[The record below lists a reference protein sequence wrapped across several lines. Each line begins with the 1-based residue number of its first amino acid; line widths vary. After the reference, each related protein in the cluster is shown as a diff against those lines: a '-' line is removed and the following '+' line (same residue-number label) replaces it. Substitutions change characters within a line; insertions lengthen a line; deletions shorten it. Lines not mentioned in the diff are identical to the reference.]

1 MGFKAYAYAAVFL
14 CCGSMPVTLLAQ
26 DKSQDSASLEKIRR
40 ESGVDPTRVQSRAG
54 YSILFQDQKEDQAT
68 ISNKLNLNMAVGRW
82 ALQVKTEVVT
92 KTGDIPGTGFQ
103 SGIGDM
109 RFNVLNAFYVKG
121 KHALAANAEFSVPVG
136 GTRYGSGYFS
146 VTPAITYSYTIQPS
160 LVFAIQPQYTM
171 DIAKDPLFPKL
182 SVITIRSFLAKFT
195 QTGYFFVIEPRPI
208 FDLQNDKT
216 DFILSPIVGKSLG
229 AGFNLI
235 FLAEFAFTEN
245 RRNTAGNF
253 YQFGFNK
260 NF

>member
-1 MGFKAYAYAAVFL
+1 MQINALHYAVVVLF
-14 CCGSMPVTLLAQ
+14 CCSIQGQLWAQ
-26 DKSQDSASLEKIRR
+26 DKNEDSVSLEKIRR

-54 YSILFQDQKEDQAT
+54 YSILFQDQKEDAST
-68 ISNKLNLNMAVGRW
+68 ISNKLNLNLGIGRW

-92 KTGDIPGTGFQ
+92 KTGTIPGSGFQ
-103 SGIGDM
+103 SGVGDM
-109 RFNVLNAFYVKG
+109 RLNILNAFYVKG

-146 VTPAITYSYTIQPS
+146 VTPAVTYSYTIQPS
-160 LVFAIQPQYTM
+160 LVFAVQPQYTM

-195 QTGYFFVIEPRPI
+195 QSGYFFVVEPRPI
-208 FDLQNDKT
+208 FDLENEKT
-216 DFILSPIVGKSLG
+216 DFILSPILGKSLG